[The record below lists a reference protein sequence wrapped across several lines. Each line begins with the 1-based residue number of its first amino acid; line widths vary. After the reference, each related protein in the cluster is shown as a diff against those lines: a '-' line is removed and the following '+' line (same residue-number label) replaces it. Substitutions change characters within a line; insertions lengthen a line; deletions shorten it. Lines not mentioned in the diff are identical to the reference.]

1 MSKLEKLKEMVAQLE
16 ALEALEAVSE
26 MLKEA
31 EEEAKTSNSRDFM
44 KDEGFINF
52 IEALTGNSIDDLRA
66 SCNCPDCS
74 TELEEKE
81 DETSTPN
88 KLEDL
93 PNEVQEAIKV
103 LEQYGKETNT
113 TIKLVMIK
121 E

>member
-16 ALEALEAVSE
+16 ALEALSE
-26 MLKEA
+26 MLNKA
-31 EEEAKTSNSRDFM
+31 EEEESKTSNIRDFL
-44 KDEGFINF
+44 KDEGFIKF
-52 IEALTGNSIDDLRA
+52 AEALTGQSMDDLRA
-66 SCNCPDCS
+66 SCSCPDCLA
-74 TELEEKE
+74 ELEETE
-81 DETSTPN
+81 DESSSPN

>member
-1 MSKLEKLKEMVAQLE
+1 MSKLAKLKSLVEQLE
-16 ALEALEAVSE
+16 KLEAVDE
-26 MLKEA
+26 MINEAKAELEA
-31 EEEAKTSNSRDFM
+31 ENSNNRDFM

-52 IEALTGNSIDDLRA
+52 VEALTGNSIDDLRA

-74 TELEEKE
+74 TELEETE
-81 DETSTPN
+81 DESSTPN

-113 TIKLVMIK
+113 TIKLLMIK